1 MKIRFESESSIDT
14 DVIEVTVR
22 ANEYDQK
29 VHAVMD
35 YLNDFSSHTPQAVL
49 TASDGDRITVIHDA
63 EVVALEVQGEVL
75 MIVTT
80 TATYTSRQRL
90 YKVLA
95 QLNHAKFVQIS
106 RGVAINM
113 DYLASLES
121 GFSGNMTAIM
131 TTGVK
136 ENVSRKY
143 LGAVKEY
150 LGL

>member
-1 MKIRFESESSIDT
+1 MKIRFESDTNIAT

-22 ANEYDQK
+22 ANDYDQQ

-35 YLNDFSSHTPQAVL
+35 YLNDFSEPSAQNVL
-49 TASDGDRITVIHDA
+49 TASDGERIAVIHDA
-63 EVVALEVQGEVL
+63 QVVALEVQGDVL

-95 QLNHAKFVQIS
+95 QLRNTKFVQIS

-143 LGAVKEY
+143 LGAVKEH